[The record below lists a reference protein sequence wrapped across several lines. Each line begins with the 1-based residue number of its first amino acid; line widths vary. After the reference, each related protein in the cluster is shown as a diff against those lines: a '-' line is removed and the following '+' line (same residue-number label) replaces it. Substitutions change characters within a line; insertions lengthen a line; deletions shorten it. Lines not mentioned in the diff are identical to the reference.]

1 MWEYCVDKAEKKK
14 KRPPGNS
21 TPADEEWLLSADRQ
35 LSNSH

>member
-1 MWEYCVDKAEKKK
+1 MWEYCVDKAEKK